1 MEKEI
6 LNTDEVVELTGMA
19 KSYLYKLT
27 STRQIP
33 HYKPNGKLLFYNK
46 SDVLNYLTRN
56 RVKSNDEI
64 RGEVEEEK

>member
-6 LNTDEVVELTGMA
+6 LNTDEVVELTGLA

-27 STRQIP
+27 SSRQIP

-56 RVKSNDEI
+56 RVKSNEELSD
-64 RGEVEEEK
+64 EVEEEK

>member
-33 HYKPNGKLLFYNK
+33 HYKPNWKLLYYNK

>member
-6 LNTDEVVELTGMA
+6 LNTDEVVELTGLA

-27 STRQIP
+27 SSRQIP

-56 RVKSNDEI
+56 RVKSNEELSN
-64 RGEVEEEK
+64 EVEEEK